1 MERPKERET
10 LERTLHKRPLWQFV
24 CKPSLGSGHNQLKW
38 KQRLHHLFP
47 LRALLLHKS
56 SDDEILRA
64 LLKEETPGY
73 QVIPYSQSATET
85 RMSSHLILEV
95 CPIVRPRFRGSHTK
109 LISADAHAA
118 LSSRLLF
125 FCTCSAG
132 NQEPGPRKRESEQ
145 YLARSFSY
153 LTQFTIWAR
162 RHLNTLISC
171 FPQLF
176 T

>member
-10 LERTLHKRPLWQFV
+10 LDRTLHKRPPWQFV

-56 SDDEILRA
+56 SDDEILREEI
-64 LLKEETPGY
+64 LKEETPGY
-73 QVIPYSQSATET
+73 QVIPIYSQAEHDRDEDELAFDLGGVSHCSSALPWQPYET
-85 RMSSHLILEV
+85 YLSG
-95 CPIVRPRFRGSHTK
+95 C
-109 LISADAHAA
+109 

-132 NQEPGPRKRESEQ
+132 NQVPDP
-145 YLARSFSY
+145 
-153 LTQFTIWAR
+153 
-162 RHLNTLISC
+162 
-171 FPQLF
+171 
-176 T
+176 